1 MGIIRTYHDR
11 ENPYVQINSG
21 SIRDTNL
28 DLAAT
33 GLFAYMFSFRD
44 DWLFNIPDLCHRK
57 KIGKRVVYGALNDL
71 IQHGYAIRYQD
82 SKMTIIDGKTKR
94 HLGRMEYL
102 MFETPLSYAKRK
114 SVVLKSANA
123 PYFPDDAKF
132 KEANPE
138 IQKNEAYEPY
148 GELSRFEHA
157 QPEHSQ
163 AERTQ
168 DVPLSINEK
177 SSNNENRSI
186 IKGKEINEES
196 LPFSTKSEEK
206 MKSAS
211 TQLKPSKDTSAAGSA
226 GKKTFKLTE
235 AQAEIYSWLK
245 DQGLNTDDDTL
256 NYWARKYSPHRLKEV
271 INFGHARRAA
281 GQNIPNLGG
290 WVHKLLMNGL
300 AVVNDE
306 CKNNREFAEE
316 FARAH
321 KWGDL
326 KIYEKYVKDEVTGDD
341 LPLTM
346 TSEAFIRA
354 LESLYRKSQLYKNM

>member
-11 ENPYVQINSG
+11 ENPYVQLNSS

-44 DWLFNIPDLCHRK
+44 DWLFNIPDLCKRK
-57 KIGKRVVYGALNDL
+57 KIGKRVVYSALNDL

-82 SKMTIIDGKTKR
+82 SKMTTNEGKTKR

-114 SVVLKSANA
+114 AVVLQSANA

-132 KEANPE
+132 KEENPE
-138 IQKNEAYEPY
+138 MPKKEAYKPY
-148 GELSRFEHA
+148 GELARFEHA
-157 QPEHSQ
+157 QPEHP
-163 AERTQ
+163 EVECTQ
-168 DVPLSINEK
+168 DVPLSINER
-177 SSNNENRSI
+177 SNNENSSI

-196 LPFSTKSEEK
+196 LPFSIKDEGKGKASTNSLMPSKVVASEEP
-206 MKSAS
+206 A
-211 TQLKPSKDTSAAGSA
+211 
-226 GKKTFKLTE
+226 KKKNFKLTE
-235 AQAEIYSWLK
+235 EQAEVYTWLK
-245 DQGLNTDDDTL
+245 EQELNTDDDTL
-256 NYWARKYSPHRLKEV
+256 NYWARKYPAHRLKEV
-271 INFGHARRAA
+271 VNFGHARRAS
-281 GQNIPNLGG
+281 GQHIPNLGG

-321 KWGDL
+321 KWSDL
-326 KIYEKYVKDEVTGDD
+326 KIYEKYVRDEVTGDD

-346 TSEAFIRA
+346 ASEAFIRA
-354 LESLYRKSQLYKNM
+354 LEALCRKSQLYKNM